1 MSNKIAKKRFNWT
14 PELFIALLYMN
25 FGLLWIFYSD
35 QLLGQFQ
42 TLKGFAYVCLTG
54 ILLFFLVR
62 FFQKSLQ
69 KQSQH
74 YRFLFDHNPV
84 PMWYCD
90 PQNGQI
96 RESNGAASK
105 KYGYSAE
112 QFREMKLGDLEKTP
126 QTQAQN
132 AWLSGL
138 SKVMVVHLDSNGQML
153 DIQLHFQK
161 SPEGLLVSAFDLI
174 EHKQIEAQLF
184 SDKKTLEFFQ
194 STVRAASVIAV
205 LDKDSKVIE
214 ANAHLIR
221 LSGLSQNELIG
232 RRLGGLW
239 IKQTPEWSR
248 VLNQLEKGRQIQAEM
263 ELAHGWV
270 GYLLLNYHTG
280 QDGPTY
286 LLLGQEIS
294 QQKRAQNELWA
305 LTAKLVEQNQDLQQ
319 FTYLVSHNLRVPVAN
334 ILGLVALLESPAGTD
349 ETLSEEQTLLL
360 EKLKLSAER
369 MDLDLISLHE
379 RLHHQGR
386 SQKERSW
393 LDVST
398 IIEDVLSELNHLLPD
413 PHWRP
418 QLELKVPRLNSIAVY
433 LHSILLNLISNAL
446 KYKDPQRPIEL
457 KISVRAEQGFWV
469 FDIRD
474 NGLGIDLNAHANE
487 IFGLYQRFHSQI
499 DGHGLGLY
507 LVKTQTEML
516 GGQIQVESTPG
527 QGTCFHLS
535 FPIYASEA
543 VPNESALI

>member
-1 MSNKIAKKRFNWT
+1 
-14 PELFIALLYMN
+14 MN

-42 TLKGFAYVCLTG
+42 TLKGFAYVFLTG

-74 YRFLFDHNPV
+74 YRFLFENNPV

-96 RESNGAASK
+96 RECNLAASQ

-112 QFREMKLGDLEKTP
+112 RFREMKLSDLEKPP

-132 AWLSGL
+132 AWLSGQ
-138 SKVMVVHLDSNGQML
+138 SKVIVVHLNSKNQIL
-153 DIQLHFQK
+153 DIQLHFQN

-184 SDKKTLEFFQ
+184 SDKKNLEFFQ
-194 STVRAASVIAV
+194 STVRSASVIAV
-205 LDKDSKVIE
+205 LDKESKVIE

-221 LSGLSQNELIG
+221 LSGLSQNELLG

-239 IKQTPEWSR
+239 IKQTPEWSQ
-248 VLNQLEKGRQIQAEM
+248 VLKQLEKGRQIQAEM
-263 ELAHGWV
+263 ELVHGWV
-270 GYLLLNYHTG
+270 GYLLLNYQTG
-280 QDGPTY
+280 QEGPTY

-294 QQKRAQNELWA
+294 QQKRAQTELWA

-334 ILGLVALLESPAGTD
+334 ILGLLALLESPTGQE
-349 ETLSEEQTLLL
+349 ETFSEEQTELL

-369 MDLDLISLHE
+369 MDQDLIALHE

-393 LDVST
+393 IDLT
-398 IIEDVLSELNHLLPD
+398 AIIEDVLSELNHFLPD

-418 QLELKVPRLNSIAVY
+418 ELDLKVTQINSIAVY
-433 LHSILLNLISNAL
+433 LHSILLNLVSNAL
-446 KYKDPQRPIEL
+446 KYKDPQRPLTL
-457 KISVRAEQGFWV
+457 KISVKAEQGFWV
-469 FDIRD
+469 FELQD
-474 NGLGIDLNAHANE
+474 NGLGIDLKAHATE
-487 IFGLYQRFHSQI
+487 IFGLYQRFHTQI
-499 DGHGLGLY
+499 EGHGLGLY

-516 GGQIQVESTPG
+516 GGQIHVESTPG
-527 QGTCFHLS
+527 QGSRFQLS
-535 FPIYASEA
+535 FPIVATEIEPS
-543 VPNESALI
+543 ESAIS